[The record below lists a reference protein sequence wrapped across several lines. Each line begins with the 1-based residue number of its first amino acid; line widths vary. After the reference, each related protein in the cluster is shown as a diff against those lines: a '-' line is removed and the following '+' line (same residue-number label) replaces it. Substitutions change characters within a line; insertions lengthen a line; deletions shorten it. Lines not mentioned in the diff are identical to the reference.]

1 MIPTFPTSQLLTP
14 EEDEHLERAEKPWDE
29 YHQWE
34 AMVKA
39 QIFMM
44 VPELLL
50 IELHKLKTVKD
61 VWDAI
66 CAKHE
71 GKALTVKVD

>member
-1 MIPTFPTSQLLTP
+1 MGGHGKGSDFL
-14 EEDEHLERAEKPWDE
+14 
-29 YHQWE
+29 
-34 AMVKA
+34 
-39 QIFMM
+39 M

-50 IELHKLKTVKD
+50 IELCKLKTAKD

-71 GKALTVKVD
+71 GKHSL